1 MSPRP
6 FLLALTLTVLGASV
20 ALAGPTPGDG
30 PNSRFAELDR
40 NRDGAIDRSEAA
52 ATPRLAERFE
62 RIDRN
67 GDQRL
72 DPTEVR
78 KAARL
83 AATRRDLAK
92 AQREALRARFAFL
105 DADGDRSLTLAEIGD
120 DAPRLAG
127 RFATIDRNRDGRIV
141 PDELRDHLKA
151 EREARRASR
160 AG

>member
-1 MSPRP
+1 MSSRP
-6 FLLALTLTVLGASV
+6 FLLALTLTLLGASV
-20 ALAGPTPGDG
+20 ALAGPTPGAG
-30 PNSRFAELDR
+30 PNGRFAELDR

-67 GDQRL
+67 
-72 DPTEVR
+72 
-78 KAARL
+78 
-83 AATRRDLAK
+83 
-92 AQREALRARFAFL
+92 
-105 DADGDRSLTLAEIGD
+105 
-120 DAPRLAG
+120 
-127 RFATIDRNRDGRIV
+127 RDGRIV